1 MSHGTV
7 VHMYQYVK
15 TCRQWTSAVDGADR
29 DAVFQDGVHERSL
42 CVEVIVVPL
51 LVNKSRT

>member
-1 MSHGTV
+1 
-7 VHMYQYVK
+7 MYQYVK